1 MEIKSIGLV
10 IYIYLKL
17 YSHLQFGNIGT
28 RVYIMLLIY
37 IYLKLLSG
45 FTVDT
50 IGATHRGIGLIWFIS
65 TTSRGFLSILTV
77 DFPSLLRSSV
87 NLTFGSTH
95 MSHLRR
101 LVLSPLRLPY
111 LLPHCGFPFSAPQF
125 GKSYVRKHSYESF
138 ASLSS
143 KSSSVA
149 LLASSLWISLLC
161 SAVR

>member
-1 MEIKSIGLV
+1 MEIKSIGFV

-77 DFPSLLRSSV
+77 DFPALLRNSV
-87 NLTFGSTH
+87 HLTFGSTH
-95 MSHLRR
+95 MERLRR
-101 LVLSPLRLPY
+101 VTLCLLRLPY
-111 LLPHCGFPFSAPQF
+111 LLPHCGFPFPASQL
-125 GKSYVRKHSYESF
+125 GKSYVRKK
-138 ASLSS
+138 AMQ
-143 KSSSVA
+143 
-149 LLASSLWISLLC
+149 
-161 SAVR
+161 

>member
-1 MEIKSIGLV
+1 M
-10 IYIYLKL
+10 
-17 YSHLQFGNIGT
+17 
-28 RVYIMLLIY
+28 VYINY
-37 IYLKLLSG
+37 NYKYLKLLNW
-45 FTVDT
+45 FTVRY
-50 IGATHRGIGLIWFIS
+50 HRCYAPRYRLDKFIS

-95 MSHLRR
+95 MGHLRR

-111 LLPHCGFPFSAPQF
+111 LLPHCGFPFSASQL
-125 GKSYVRKHSYESF
+125 GKSYVQKHSYGTS
-138 ASLSS
+138 ASLNSM
-143 KSSSVA
+143 SSSVA

>member
-1 MEIKSIGLV
+1 MQKWAIKSPINLEIKSIGLV

-77 DFPSLLRSSV
+77 DFPSLLRSLV
-87 NLTFGSTH
+87 NLTFGRKRCSE
-95 MSHLRR
+95 SVVVSLLHL
-101 LVLSPLRLPY
+101 
-111 LLPHCGFPFSAPQF
+111 LLPCFSQ
-125 GKSYVRKHSYESF
+125 GR
-138 ASLSS
+138 LT
-143 KSSSVA
+143 
-149 LLASSLWISLLC
+149 WT
-161 SAVR
+161 RT

>member
-1 MEIKSIGLV
+1 MQKWTIKSPINLEIEIIGFV

-87 NLTFGSTH
+87 NLTFGRKRCSE
-95 MSHLRR
+95 SVVVSLLHLLLPCFSQRR
-101 LVLSPLRLPY
+101 LTRTLT
-111 LLPHCGFPFSAPQF
+111 
-125 GKSYVRKHSYESF
+125 
-138 ASLSS
+138 
-143 KSSSVA
+143 
-149 LLASSLWISLLC
+149 
-161 SAVR
+161 